1 MGGIPITVTVLYL
14 VVAAVALAVA
24 WLRARPS
31 HRPPGGLRQG
41 AIRRTTRWRWV
52 GVVGGATFGVA
63 VAAADP
69 FDLGALLAAPVF
81 GLCVLVGVL
90 IGEASVAPPG
100 GPRRTATLEVRT
112 VRDYLPRRMSRAVGF
127 AAGGLLALLAVT
139 SANSGPDDAG
149 KPGRALE
156 LRCPPTT
163 AEEHGPWPGAFY
175 SVPLAVVV
183 LLGLAVAYVVLR
195 NIVRRPRPG
204 GTPDLIALDDA
215 SRRRAARAVTG
226 AGGILVGLPL
236 AGVAATAS
244 WALLSTACGP
254 AWSRPVGWVLLVA
267 WPVVMALTV
276 WWTTAVLVPERATAA
291 GVAS

>member
-14 VVAAVALAVA
+14 VAAAVALTVA
-24 WLRARPS
+24 WLRGHPS
-31 HRPPGGLRQG
+31 RRPPNDPRQR

-52 GVVGGATFGVA
+52 GVAVGATLGVA

-69 FDLGALLAAPVF
+69 LDLGALLAAPVF
-81 GLCVLVGVL
+81 GICVLVGVL

-100 GPRRTATLEVRT
+100 GPTRTAALEVRT
-112 VRDYLPRRMSRAVGF
+112 VRDYLPRRMSRAVAV
-127 AAGGLLALLAVT
+127 AAVGLLALLVVT

-149 KPGRALE
+149 NPGRALE

-183 LLGLAVAYVVLR
+183 LLGLVVAYVVLR

-204 GTPDLIALDDA
+204 GTPDLIAVDNA
-215 SRRRAARAVTG
+215 SRRRTARAVTG
-226 AGGILVGLPL
+226 AVGILVGLPL

-254 AWSRPVGWVLLVA
+254 AWGRPVGWFLLVA
-267 WPVVMALTV
+267 WPVVIALTV
-276 WWTTAVLVPERATAA
+276 WWTTAVLVPKRATAA

>member
-14 VVAAVALAVA
+14 VVAAVALTVA

-31 HRPPGGLRQG
+31 HRPPDGPGQG
-41 AIRRTTRWRWV
+41 AIRRTTRWRWA
-52 GVVGGATFGVA
+52 GVAVGATLGVA
-63 VAAADP
+63 VAATDSL
-69 FDLGALLAAPVF
+69 DLGALLAAPVF

-100 GPRRTATLEVRT
+100 GPTRTAALEVRT
-112 VRDYLPRRMSRAVGF
+112 VRDYLPRRMSRTVGVAAV
-127 AAGGLLALLAVT
+127 GLLALLAVT
-139 SANSGPDDAG
+139 TANSGPDDAG
-149 KPGRALE
+149 NPGRALE
-156 LRCPPTT
+156 LRCPPAT
-163 AEEHGPWPGAFY
+163 EDHGPWPGAFY

-183 LLGLAVAYVVLR
+183 LLGLVVAYVVLR

-204 GTPDLIALDDA
+204 GAPDLIAVDDA

-244 WALLSTACGP
+244 WSLLDTACGP
-254 AWSRPVGWVLLVA
+254 DWGRPVGWALLVA
-267 WPVVMALTV
+267 WPMVIALTV

-291 GVAS
+291 RIAS

>member
-1 MGGIPITVTVLYL
+1 MTVLYL
-14 VVAAVALAVA
+14 VLAAVTLTVA

-31 HRPPGGLRQG
+31 HRPPDGPPRG
-41 AIRRTTRWRWV
+41 AIRRTARWRWIGVAV
-52 GVVGGATFGVA
+52 GVALGVA
-63 VAAADP
+63 VATADSP
-69 FDLGALLAAPVF
+69 DLGALLAAPVF

-100 GPRRTATLEVRT
+100 GPTRTAALEVRT
-112 VRDYLPRRMSRAVGF
+112 VQDYLPRRMSRAVGV
-127 AAGGLLALLAVT
+127 AAVGLLALLAVT

-149 KPGRALE
+149 NPGRALK
-156 LRCPPTT
+156 LRCPPTVE
-163 AEEHGPWPGAFY
+163 AHGPWPGAFY

-204 GTPDLIALDDA
+204 GTPDLIAVDDA

-244 WALLSTACGP
+244 WALLSTGCGP
-254 AWSRPVGWVLLVA
+254 SWGRPVGWFLLVA
-267 WPVVMALTV
+267 WPMVIALTV
-276 WWTTAVLVPERATAA
+276 WWTTAVLVPERTTAA